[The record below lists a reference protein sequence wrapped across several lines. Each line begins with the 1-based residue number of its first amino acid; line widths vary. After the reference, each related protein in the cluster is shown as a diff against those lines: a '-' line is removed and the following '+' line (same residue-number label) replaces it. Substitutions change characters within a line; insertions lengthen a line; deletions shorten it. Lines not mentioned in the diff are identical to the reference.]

1 MNRLIALNSLFLTK
15 KMASHLYLLPSLMG
29 DTEVEDVLPAKNI
42 ALIKTLRH
50 FIVEDL
56 RSARRFLKTVD
67 KAIEID
73 DLTFYL
79 LNEHTTPLEASK
91 LIKPLLDGNDV
102 GLMSD
107 AGCPGVADPGAD
119 IVALAHEKNIKVVPL
134 VGPSSILMSV
144 MASGMNGQNFS
155 FVGYLPVKPNE
166 KQNRL
171 KELERRIIQENQSQ
185 VFIEAPYRNMKLAG
199 DLLRMCS
206 PNLRLCIAVDIS
218 TSQEIIQTKRIA
230 EWKNKLPE
238 MHKKPAIFVLGK

>member
-1 MNRLIALNSLFLTK
+1 
-15 KMASHLYLLPSLMG
+15 MASHLYLLPSLMG
-29 DTEVEDVLPAKNI
+29 DTAAEDVLPAKNI
-42 ALIKTLRH
+42 ALIKTLKH

-67 KAIEID
+67 KSIEID
-73 DLTFYL
+73 ELTFYL
-79 LNEHTTPLEASK
+79 LNEHTTPEEASR
-91 LIKPLLDGNDV
+91 LIKPLLKGNDV

-119 IVALAHEKNIKVVPL
+119 VVALAHEKNITVVPL

-144 MASGMNGQNFS
+144 MAAGMNGQNFS
-155 FVGYLPVKPNE
+155 FVGYLPVKPHE

-171 KELERRIIQENQSQ
+171 KELERRIMHENQSQ
-185 VFIEAPYRNMKLAG
+185 VFIEAPYRNMKLAE

-206 PNLRLCIAVDIS
+206 PDLRLCIAVDIS
-218 TSQEIIQTKRIA
+218 TPQEFIKTKRIA
-230 EWKNKLPE
+230 EWKSKLPD